1 MMSLYCKLFQLLLKY
16 KNPDYQF

>member
-1 MMSLYCKLFQLLLKY
+1 MSLYCKLFQLLLKY